1 MIVKS
6 GHIDGFGIF
15 ADTGIPN
22 FSEKLSLFVGDNEA
36 GKTTLLAFFR
46 AMLFGLPDKRT
57 KRNRYEPL
65 RGGKHGGRLVIR
77 HGSEGELI
85 LDRAMESRDEPSI
98 RYPNGSTGQ
107 ETDLERLLAGA
118 SRDLYEN
125 IFAFGH
131 KELADLDALG
141 ADEVRGRIQGAGM
154 AGGGITV
161 TEAIKVVEKRMGEL
175 FKSRGST
182 PKLNDLFSK
191 LFEINKEVKEEH
203 RNMGQYAGQVAE
215 KESVEEKIISLEDEL
230 RIHEERKTHFERL
243 RDIFDEW
250 WTVQDA
256 ERQITEMIDLSAVQ
270 LEENRAADDGKS
282 NGLRCAA
289 FFLSLSP
296 QVDALLAEQKSF
308 IDARKDLPD
317 LKNTERR
324 ISESLA
330 RLGAGWDEEKVQTQD
345 TSIQCKDQ
353 IRTFESELKEAE
365 EKLQITESSAREAER
380 RLKEA
385 QTVLKRREDDLN
397 QSPKP
402 AEADR
407 EKLHEKARALR
418 NAQSLLQNRDHFTTK
433 REDLIREQDET
444 KEELGELEQET
455 QQVSGFPKWIGWA
468 VAFGGI
474 VSVGA
479 SLWLGSNEGFVFG
492 TVISGIGVL
501 LTYFS
506 ARSARLESPTKT
518 TRRDKINRKSHE
530 ASLQQEQIDSSI
542 ADINDQLERISL
554 QLEIDLE
561 DEDIDWETAFREIE
575 ETKESLQEWRQH
587 KRRFEEA
594 KEGADRAKR
603 DSKESTGNLER
614 AREALKTLEGQWD
627 DWLGSHGLDRGMS
640 PGTAREVIAEV
651 EKARVEIG
659 HKDETLE
666 RIEKMNH
673 TVRNFTT
680 RVRDLSQACGVQE
693 RGDSIEQF
701 KRLEELLKVGRKMQN
716 AESSLAKR
724 GWKGEKRRELQKEL
738 SQTNI
743 ETLESNVRTDSDEL
757 EEVRKKLGHLKEEL
771 GRLSGSIERLETS
784 DRLSQTLVRRS
795 SVQAKLHGS
804 AREWAVLA
812 LCRAALEEAVARY
825 ERERQPGVI
834 REASKFF
841 SAITGD
847 HYKSIVTTLDGK
859 DLHVIREDE
868 TRLSPMQ
875 LSQGTQEQLYLSMRF
890 GLIREYTSHQEPLPV
905 IMDDILINFDPSR
918 ASAAAKAIARLSEN
932 HQVLFFT
939 CHPETADFLQKAEPG
954 ASVYQIRDG
963 AVLT

>member
-1 MIVKS
+1 MNKV
-6 GHIDGFGIF
+6 F
-15 ADTGIPN
+15 
-22 FSEKLSLFVGDNEA
+22 
-36 GKTTLLAFFR
+36 
-46 AMLFGLPDKRT
+46 
-57 KRNRYEPL
+57 PL
-65 RGGKHGGRLVIR
+65 GGGRHAGRLVVC
-77 HGSEGELI
+77 HEQQGEVVLS
-85 LDRAMESRDEPSI
+85 RPMGSRDEPSV
-98 RYPNGSTGQ
+98 RYPDGSTGQ
-107 ETDLERLLAGA
+107 ESDLERLLAGA

-131 KELADLDALG
+131 AELADLDVLEG
-141 ADEVRGRIQGAGM
+141 DEVRGRIQGAGM

-161 TEAIKVVEKRMGEL
+161 TEAIKTVEKRMGEL

-191 LFEINKEVKEEH
+191 LSEINKEIKEEH
-203 RNMGQYAGQVAE
+203 RNMGQYAGQLAE
-215 KESVEEKIISLEDEL
+215 KESIEEKIVSLEAEL
-230 RIHEERKTHFERL
+230 RKHEGRKKHFERL
-243 RDIFDEW
+243 RDIYDEW
-250 WTVQDA
+250 WTIQDA
-256 ERQITEMIDLSAVQ
+256 EIEIAEMADLSAVQ
-270 LEENRAADDGKS
+270 LEGNRAAEDGKS

-317 LKNTERR
+317 VKNTERR
-324 ISESLA
+324 ISESLV
-330 RLGAGWDEEKVQTQD
+330 RLGDGWDEEKVEKQD
-345 TSIQCKDQ
+345 TSIQFKDQ

-365 EKLQITESSAREAER
+365 EKLQVAEGSAREAER

-385 QTVLKRREDDLN
+385 QTVFKRRADDLN
-397 QSPKP
+397 QSPEP

-407 EKLHEKARALR
+407 EKLHEKDRALR
-418 NAQSLLQNRDHFTTK
+418 TAQSLLQNRDHFTTK
-433 REDLIREQDET
+433 REDLIREQDEA
-444 KEELGELEQET
+444 KEELTELEQET
-455 QQVSGFPKWIGWA
+455 QQMSGIPKWLGWA
-468 VAFGGI
+468 VAMVGI
-474 VSVGA
+474 MT
-479 SLWLGSNEGFVFG
+479 LGTSIGMGPTTGIFLGV
-492 TVISGIGVL
+492 VILGIGVF
-501 LTYFS
+501 LTYSSIQS
-506 ARSARLESPTKT
+506 ARRAAQTKAVKL
-518 TRRDKINRKSHE
+518 DKINRKSHD
-530 ASLQQEQIDSSI
+530 ASLQQEQIDSKI

-587 KRRFEEA
+587 MRRCEEA
-594 KEGADRAKR
+594 KEGAVRAKR
-603 DSKESTGNLER
+603 DSEESTGKLGG

-627 DWLGSHGLDRGMS
+627 DWLGSHGLDHGMS

-659 HKDETLE
+659 HKNETLE

-680 RVRDLSQACGVQE
+680 RVRDLSQACGVQG
-693 RGDSIEQF
+693 RGDPIEQF
-701 KRLEELLKVGRKMQN
+701 KRLEGLLKIGREMQN

-724 GWKGEKRRELQKEL
+724 GWKGEKRLQLQKEL

-743 ETLESNVRTDSDEL
+743 ETLRSDVRTASDEL
-757 EEVRKKLGHLKEEL
+757 EEVRKELGHLKEEL

-795 SVQAKLHGS
+795 SVEAKLQES

-812 LCRAALEEAVARY
+812 LCRAALEEAVGRY

-847 HYKSIVTTLDGK
+847 RYKSIVTTLDGK

-905 IMDDILINFDPSR
+905 IMDDILINFDPRR
-918 ASAAAKAIARLSEN
+918 AHAAANAIARLSET
-932 HQVLFFT
+932 HQVFFFT
-939 CHPETADFLQKAEPG
+939 CHPETVKVLQKADKQ
-954 ASVYQIRDG
+954 AAVYEICDG
-963 AVLT
+963 SLEKRKKQ